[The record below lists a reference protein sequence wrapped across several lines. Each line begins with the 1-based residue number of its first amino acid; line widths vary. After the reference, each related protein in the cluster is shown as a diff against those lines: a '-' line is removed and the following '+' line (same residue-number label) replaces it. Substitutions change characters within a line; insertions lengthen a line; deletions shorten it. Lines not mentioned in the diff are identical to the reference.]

1 VDINDFYPGAVSPK
15 IASESCIC
23 MDAGFAINLS
33 VQNVIKNMRM
43 VKDGVPLVF

>member
-1 VDINDFYPGAVSPK
+1 MIFTLARLARKLPLKV
-15 IASESCIC
+15 ASVC